1 MNAGNGRNMP
11 GHNATYGPGETM
23 SEATQNVAL
32 VTGSARGIGLATAK
46 RFLADGWRVALLDID
61 NETLNR
67 TYNALPRSDAVIA
80 IHCDVADADG
90 VARALATVAE
100 NFGRL
105 DALVNNA
112 GIAIFKPI
120 LDVTYDDWSRVLA
133 VNLTGPFLCAQ
144 AAAPLMRNSGGGAIV
159 NITSISGLRASTLRT
174 AYGTSKAGLAHLT
187 QQQAVELASLGIR
200 VNAVAPGPVDTA
212 MAKAVHTPEIRAAY
226 HDAIPLNRYGLEQEL
241 AEAIFFLC
249 SDRASYITGQ
259 TIAVDGGFEATGI
272 GLPALREDGDR
283 PPSGG
288 PG

>member
-1 MNAGNGRNMP
+1 MNAANGQNMP
-11 GHNATYGPGETM
+11 SHDATSGPEETM
-23 SEATQNVAL
+23 SEATPKVAL

-67 TYNALPRSDAVIA
+67 THNSLTGSDVIA
-80 IHCDVADADG
+80 IHCDVADAAG
-90 VARALATVAE
+90 VVRALAIVAE
-100 NFGRL
+100 KFGRL

-112 GIAIFKPI
+112 AIATFKPI
-120 LDVTYDDWSRVLA
+120 LEVTYDDWSRALA
-133 VNLTGPFLCAQ
+133 VNLTGPFLCVQ
-144 AAAPLMRNSGGGAIV
+144 AAVPLMRESGGGAIV
-159 NITSISGLRASTLRT
+159 NITSVSGLRASTLRT

-212 MAKAVHTPEIRAAY
+212 MAKAVHSPEIRAAY

-249 SDRASYITGQ
+249 SERASYITGQ
-259 TIAVDGGFEATGI
+259 TLAVDGGFQAAGI
-272 GLPALREDGDR
+272 GLPALREDGR
-283 PPSGG
+283 NT
-288 PG
+288 